1 MVGGIWGQ
9 ARCLDDRT
17 FGPVNLYKRGS
28 DGPGRLRCR
37 DKGTDTELRRPGFC
51 SGEPEQA
58 PVGRSRPVLAPRY
71 GDRHDVR
78 YIALSQGERESWA
91 TGWVGQVVVAIT
103 TAGPDFVRSCM
114 N

>member
-1 MVGGIWGQ
+1 MVRYTDRERSTSNAERSTFKGLTERAHGG
-9 ARCLDDRT
+9 
-17 FGPVNLYKRGS
+17 
-28 DGPGRLRCR
+28 R
-37 DKGTDTELRRPGFC
+37 DMGTDTELRRPGFC
-51 SGEPEQA
+51 YGEPEQA

-103 TAGPDFVRSCM
+103 KAGPDFVRSCM